1 MLGLSDFAAV
11 DRREADLRQR
21 FGDVL
26 TLEEAALVLRY
37 PTADAARKARR
48 RGKFPIPVIH
58 LAGRRGWHVSAR
70 ALATYLANLHNLT
83 GETAP

>member
-1 MLGLSDFAAV
+1 MLGQNDFAAV
-11 DRREADLRQR
+11 DRREAELRQR

-48 RGKFPIPVIH
+48 RGKFPIPAIQLV
-58 LAGRRGWHVSAR
+58 GRRGWHVSAR
-70 ALATYLANLHNLT
+70 ALATYLATLHDLT
-83 GETAP
+83 KESAP